1 MPSISL
7 ASRPSSSIQPLGSS
21 FHTLP
26 NSSPFAAPGG
36 PAAMA
41 SQKISPLK
49 KLVAAIR
56 VKLKP
61 KVSRTV
67 SDSQPYDSPTTVFSV
82 PLSDSI
88 QYAGAQVDLRFG
100 DRAKVTLPLLLVL
113 CAQHLSE
120 KGTETRGLFRI
131 SGSVKRIENL
141 QAVFDDGPD
150 YGATVDWSRYTVHDV
165 ASIFRRY
172 LTLLPEPVI
181 PVRCYYN
188 FREVLEVLPDVPLAE
203 QISEFRMQIDCLP
216 EAERAVLL
224 YVVSFLGYFS
234 RFAEKTLMDGP
245 NLAAIFQPGLL
256 VHPMHTLSPEEYKRS
271 QKVVEFLI
279 VHHENFVAPFPTFV
293 PLAMITGTRVT
304 PFASTKAQLA
314 ANTDPDSSRPMSAE
328 YVLETDSL
336 SSSHLAQKLSRAVSS
351 PTDTTVPTGHLS
363 RIRRGRGTRDQL
375 NGPPNV
381 RRALT
386 DYLYHSTQSIS
397 PANSVKLRM
406 RPSVQPQSHIAPP
419 PGTTLP
425 GSPKKRPS
433 ARSAKTI
440 YSSVGRGANVIF
452 STKRAKPDRPLR
464 PTLSA
469 TYHLANRPHSQVVF
483 SPTEVL
489 NAAGQSAL
497 PPMPSDSIV
506 RSPSADYIRANSFE
520 EIDPSHLNTP
530 LTATTDDVPSVANP
544 AQAPSPA
551 TGPTEAVLP
560 PAAESHPSPKAS
572 SPFHLFRRQSSRRGS
587 QSSPALDP
595 TPGSPGTATTLV
607 DALPRALRSP
617 WRRLSRDAQSTF
629 GHRPGAPGPSR
640 NPTEFSPPPT

>member
-7 ASRPSSSIQPLGSS
+7 ASRPSTSLQPLGSS

-26 NSSPFAAPGG
+26 NSSPFAVSGDP
-36 PAAMA
+36 AMA

-67 SDSQPYDSPTTVFSV
+67 SDSRPY
-82 PLSDSI
+82 
-88 QYAGAQVDLRFG
+88 VDLRFG
-100 DRAKVTLPLLLVL
+100 ERAKVTLPLLLVL
-113 CAQHLSE
+113 CAQYLGE

-131 SGSVKRIENL
+131 SGSVKRIETL
-141 QAVFDDGPD
+141 QAVFDEGPD
-150 YGATVDWSRYTVHDV
+150 YGASVDWSRYTVHDV

-203 QISEFRMQIDCLP
+203 QISAFRMQIDYLP

-224 YVVSFLGYFS
+224 YVISFLGYFS

-293 PLAMITGTRVT
+293 PLVMITGTQVT
-304 PFASTKAQLA
+304 PFATAKAQLA
-314 ANTDPDSSRPMSAE
+314 TTTDPDSSRPMSAE
-328 YVLETDSL
+328 YILDADSL

-351 PTDTTVPTGHLS
+351 PTDTTLSTGHLS

-386 DYLYHSTQSIS
+386 DYLYHNTQSIS
-397 PANSVKLRM
+397 PASSVKLRT
-406 RPSVQPQSHIAPP
+406 RPSFHPQSHIAPP

-425 GSPKKRPS
+425 GSPNKRPS

-452 STKRAKPDRPLR
+452 STKRAKPDRPPR

-497 PPMPSDSIV
+497 PPMPAEPIM
-506 RSPSADYIRANSFE
+506 RSPSADYIRANPFD
-520 EIDPSHLNTP
+520 EIDPSQLSTP
-530 LTATTDDVPSVANP
+530 LTATAEDIPSVAKP
-544 AQAPSPA
+544 VQAPSPI
-551 TGPTEAVLP
+551 TRPTEVILP
-560 PAAESHPSPKAS
+560 PIAESHPSPKAS
-572 SPFHLFRRQSSRRGS
+572 PFSLFRRRSSRRS
-587 QSSPALDP
+587 TRSSPALDP
-595 TPGSPGTATTLV
+595 TPGPAGPTTLA
-607 DALPRALRSP
+607 DALPRTLRTP
-617 WRRLSRDAQSTF
+617 WGRLSRDSQGTF
-629 GHRPGAPGPSR
+629 GQRTRAPGSGR
-640 NPTEFSPPPT
+640 NPAEFAPPST